1 MDSIINLLFQARM
14 LKEIPRSGFHFLGS
28 GKESVA
34 EHSFSVAFIGY
45 VMAEMV
51 PEADAKKLI
60 TMCLVH
66 DLAEARIGDLNYVQ
80 KKYVT
85 ADEKKAV
92 EDTVRELPFG
102 KSLSSL
108 IQEFNDNQTL
118 EAQLAKD
125 ADQLAL
131 ILDLKNL
138 SDIGF
143 GLSNKWLPAVLKRL
157 TTDTG
162 RILAEKIMNVKQDS
176 WWISDY
182 TD

>member
-1 MDSIINLLFQARM
+1 MESIINLLFQARI
-14 LKEIPRSGFHFLGS
+14 LKEIPRSGFQFLGS

-34 EHSFSVAFIGY
+34 EHSFAVTFIGY

-51 PEADAKKLI
+51 AEADAKKLI
-60 TMCLVH
+60 SMCLVH

-92 EDTVRELPFG
+92 EDTVKDLPFG
-102 KSLSSL
+102 SSLSSL
-108 IQEFNDNQTL
+108 IQEFNENLTI
-118 EAQLAKD
+118 EAQLAHD
-125 ADQLAL
+125 ADQIAL
-131 ILDLKNL
+131 ILDLKYL
-138 SDIGF
+138 SDIGY
-143 GLSNKWLPAVLKRL
+143 GLSNKWLPPVLKRL

-176 WWISDY
+176 WWISDSS
-182 TD
+182 D